1 MNIVLG
7 GGVSRAAV
15 SEMESGG
22 RRSSRGRL
30 RQQEDVL
37 AAHVA
42 ELKADLSGCKDARAA
57 ALLARSATHTHT
69 QNSHGLCIYCGIFSC
84 VRSALWVVSS
94 QQRSTLET
102 DTEAFKLSYE
112 YVYTLSVAYYSH

>member
-69 QNSHGLCIYCGIFSC
+69 HKIHMAC
-84 VRSALWVVSS
+84 
-94 QQRSTLET
+94 
-102 DTEAFKLSYE
+102 
-112 YVYTLSVAYYSH
+112 VYTAEFFHVCVQLFGWCQVSRGVR